1 MALGDNDIKR
11 FKLEYTKDWKNPEDF
26 PTYQPREEEVRA
38 DMQRLFDEMRDAF
51 NNFLEG
57 VAASYIPFTKTSE
70 IDETDVQAAIEN
82 VQSQVKEASTGAII
96 DRSIDGVKLVL
107 GAVGNDELAGD
118 ISPEKLAGGITN
130 EQLAGEITADK
141 LAGSIPESKLAL
153 AKPLSDKADLEG
165 SRLSRRQRAWRPPAA
180 PIAGSLTLAPS
191 HAESVVYTNNS
202 SAITITIPMSNPE
215 LDFEIGASILIVRGG
230 TGNVTIAPASGVELL
245 SAINTASGNVLLDK
259 KYSVVLLTKTAAN
272 RWFAGVM
279 GNQAGK
285 IVASD
290 ITFGNGTIPG
300 AALRDGEVAAAKL
313 AGGITNAQLA
323 GSIAASK
330 LAGSIP
336 YSKTDGTIQKKHAV
350 VKHNGDNYIT
360 LTRAGWSSNTQ
371 TVTVTGG
378 VTSSNE
384 VIVTPWVANSTSGT
398 NNWTRIQNYNVRCVA
413 QGSNTLTFRCA
424 AVPDDTVWFSAIV
437 LD

>member
-1 MALGDNDIKR
+1 MALDE

-38 DMQRLFDEMRDAF
+38 DMQFLFDEMRDAF
-51 NNFLEG
+51 NSFLEG
-57 VAASYIPFTKTSE
+57 LAASVLPFTSS
-70 IDETDVQAAIEN
+70 DSVPASNVQAAIEN
-82 VQSQVKEASTGAII
+82 VQGQIAGAVAGDIPP
-96 DRSIDGVKLVL
+96 RSLPGTALVL
-107 GAVGNDELAGD
+107 EAISNDEMGEDAVDTPNIVDGAVTHDKLALESVGNDNMRPGEL
-118 ISPEKLAGGITN
+118 
-130 EQLAGEITADK
+130 TADK
-141 LAGSIPESKLAL
+141 FAPGIFSN
-153 AKPLSDKADLEG
+153 KADLDG
-165 SRLSRRQRAWRPPAA
+165 SRLNRSQRAWRPPAA
-180 PIAGSLTLAPS
+180 AIAGSLTLALS

-202 SAITITIPMSNPE
+202 SAITITIPTNDSVG
-215 LDFEIGASILIVRGG
+215 FEIGASILIVRGG

-300 AALRDGEVAAAKL
+300 AALKDGEVAAAKL

-330 LAGSIP
+330 LAGNIP

-350 VKHNGDNYIT
+350 VTHNGEPYIT
-360 LTRAGWSSNTQ
+360 LTKAGWSSNLQ
-371 TVTVTGG
+371 AVTVAGG
-378 VTSSNE
+378 VTSNNV
-384 VIVTPWVANSTSGT
+384 VIVTPWVSSSGNGT
-398 NNWTRIQNYNVRCVA
+398 TNWTRIQNYNVRCVA
-413 QGSNTLTFRCA
+413 QGSNSLTFRCA
-424 AVPDDTVWFSAIV
+424 AVPDDAVWFTAIV